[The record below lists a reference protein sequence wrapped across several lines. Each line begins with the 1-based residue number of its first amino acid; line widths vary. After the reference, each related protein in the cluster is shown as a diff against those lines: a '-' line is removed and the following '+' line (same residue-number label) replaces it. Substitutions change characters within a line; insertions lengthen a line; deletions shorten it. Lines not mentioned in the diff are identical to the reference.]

1 MRGELHRMTGLM
13 LLIALAAGIC
23 AGCGGEFSGH
33 SRERTASG
41 GAVSGGA
48 VSGGAVSG
56 GAVWEEAVSGGAV
69 KKISVEKRRKK
80 DQSSWFFSEN
90 NFYYLREIEGRG
102 GIPVECVI
110 IERDLSEGT
119 EREINR
125 KDLSGLCYVDDDWVY
140 YVAGESGGSVDDRV
154 SASLYRAPIEKNRLN
169 IRKEECLLT
178 DKKGI
183 DVFGVEGVYCDGR
196 YLLYIT
202 EDGNGTYKKY
212 DLKKKR
218 FVGNLHKD
226 KRNCDS
232 QILSVVDG
240 YVYLRMGEDEEFYW
254 QKLDSA
260 EITKITGEMVWGEA
274 HAAIGKD
281 VYYSDEYAMP
291 FSVMKYNVED
301 GSREKVVSEK
311 QLRELLE
318 QNRLLLEKDKTY
330 ESYNLAGMF
339 VSRNRLYM
347 QFEISWDNKIGVG
360 YSRNIL
366 VYLEP
371 EKGGELHYDKAL
383 TEFLAYDKP
392 QEHWFDGT
400 FLNEAYCS
408 RGRCVEMTDE
418 RCYMEVHD
426 QESDKITLACYD
438 FQSGGFVYLTEE
450 DLDWYL
456 PYFTVPFRNLESL
469 LTGDEALE
477 GKDYDWPY
485 HLYL

>member
-102 GIPVECVI
+102 EIPVECVI

-196 YLLYIT
+196 YMLYT
-202 EDGNGTYKKY
+202 TDDGKYKKY

-218 FVGNLHKD
+218 FIGKLDKD
-226 KRNCDS
+226 KRNDES

-240 YVYLRMGEDEEFYW
+240 YIYLRMGEEEKEAFYC
-254 QKLDSA
+254 QKLEGS
-260 EITKITGEMVWGEA
+260 EVTKIIDETVWGMA
-274 HAAIGKD
+274 HIAMGKD
-281 VYYSDEYAMP
+281 VYYSEEYAMP
-291 FSVMKYNVED
+291 FTIMKYNVEN
-301 GSREKVVSEK
+301 GSREEAVSEK
-311 QLRELLE
+311 QLDKLFE
-318 QNRLLLEKDKTY
+318 QNKLLPGTERTY
-330 ESYNLAGMF
+330 DLIGMF
-339 VSRNRLYM
+339 VSGNRLYM
-347 QFEISWDNKIGVG
+347 QFQTQWNDEKGVG
-360 YSRNIL
+360 FDKMVL

-371 EKGGELHYDKAL
+371 GKGGELHYDKAL

-392 QEHWFDGT
+392 QEQWFDET

-426 QESDKITLACYD
+426 QESDKNTLACYD

>member
-1 MRGELHRMTGLM
+1 MRGELHRMKR
-13 LLIALAAGIC
+13 LLLSLAIAAGIC

-48 VSGGAVSG
+48 VSEGAVSG

-90 NFYYLREIEGRG
+90 NFYYLREVEGRG
-102 GIPVECVI
+102 EIPVECVI

-202 EDGNGTYKKY
+202 EDGIYKKY

-218 FVGNLHKD
+218 FIGNLDKD
-226 KRNCDS
+226 KRNYDS

-240 YVYLRMGEDEEFYW
+240 YVYLRMGEKEGFYW
-254 QKLDSA
+254 QKLDAA
-260 EITKITGEMVWGEA
+260 EITKITGEMVWGMA

-281 VYYSDEYAMP
+281 VYYSEEYVYAMP

-301 GSREKVVSEK
+301 GSREKAVSEK

-318 QNRLLLEKDKTY
+318 QNGLLTEKDRTF
-330 ESYNLAGMF
+330 ESYDPIGMF
-339 VSRNRLYM
+339 ISGKRLYM
-347 QFEISWDNKIGVG
+347 QFEIIWHNKMGVQ
-360 YSRNIL
+360 YNRNVL

-371 EKGGELHYDKAL
+371 ERGRELHYDKVL
-383 TEFLAYDKP
+383 TEYLSYDKP
-392 QEHWFDGT
+392 QGDWVEGV
-400 FLNEAYCS
+400 FLERYDCS
-408 RGRCVEMTDE
+408 RGRCVQMTDE
-418 RCYMEVHD
+418 RCYMEVCHT
-426 QESDKITLACYD
+426 ESDKNTLVCYD
-438 FQSGGFVYLTEE
+438 FQSGEFMYLTEE

-456 PYFTVPFRNLESL
+456 PYFTAPFRNLESL
-469 LTGDEALE
+469 LGGDDVLE

-485 HLYL
+485 HDYL

>member
-1 MRGELHRMTGLM
+1 MRKKTGYILC
-13 LLIALAAGIC
+13 IFLAAC
-23 AGCGGEFSGH
+23 FFAGCGGEFAGH

-41 GAVSGGA
+41 GALSGGA
-48 VSGGAVSG
+48 VSEG
-56 GAVWEEAVSGGAV
+56 AVSGGAV
-69 KKISVEKRRKK
+69 KKTLVEKRGIK
-80 DQSSWFFSEN
+80 DRNSWFYSEN
-90 NFYYLREIEGRG
+90 NFYYVRQVRG
-102 GIPVECVI
+102 SGDGTVDCVLM
-110 IERDLSEGT
+110 ERDLSEGT
-119 EREINR
+119 EQEIRR
-125 KDLSGLCYVDDDWVY
+125 KDLQALCYVEDDWVY
-140 YVAGESGGSVDDRV
+140 YTVWEESEDSEEDQEP
-154 SASLYRAPIEKNRLN
+154 ASLYRAPIEKNRAN
-169 IRKEECLLT
+169 IRKEERLLT

-183 DVFGVEGVYCDGR
+183 DTFGGVYCDGR
-196 YLLYIT
+196 YMLYT
-202 EDGNGTYKKY
+202 TDDGKYKKY

-218 FVGNLHKD
+218 FIGKLDKD
-226 KRNCDS
+226 KRNDES

-240 YVYLRMGEDEEFYW
+240 YIYLRMGEEEKEAFYC
-254 QKLDSA
+254 QKLEGS
-260 EITKITGEMVWGEA
+260 EVTKIIDETVWGMA
-274 HAAIGKD
+274 HIAMGKD
-281 VYYSDEYAMP
+281 VYYSEEYAMP
-291 FSVMKYNVED
+291 FTIMKYNVEN
-301 GSREKVVSEK
+301 GSREEAVSEK
-311 QLRELLE
+311 QLDKLFE
-318 QNRLLLEKDKTY
+318 QNKLLPGTERTY
-330 ESYNLAGMF
+330 DLIGMF
-339 VSRNRLYM
+339 VSGNRLYM
-347 QFEISWDNKIGVG
+347 QFQTQWNDEKGVG
-360 YSRNIL
+360 FDKMVL

-371 EKGGELHYDKAL
+371 GKGGELHYDKAL

-392 QEHWFDGT
+392 QEQWFDET